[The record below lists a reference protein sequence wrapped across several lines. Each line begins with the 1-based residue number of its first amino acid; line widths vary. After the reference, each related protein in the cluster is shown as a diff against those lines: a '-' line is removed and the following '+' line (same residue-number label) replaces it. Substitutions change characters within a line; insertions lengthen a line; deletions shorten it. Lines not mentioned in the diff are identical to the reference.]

1 MALRLTLGKKLALA
15 FGTTLAFLAVVAAF
29 ALLRLGD
36 VADGMNTV
44 VEVYNKQ
51 TRLAATMRVA
61 INEEMIASRG
71 IALVES
77 PDEVKPLKELIAGAR
92 KTYDAADKEL
102 ASMFAAR
109 PETTADEVA
118 VLARINKARDRTR
131 PLMDKAIELATA
143 NRAWEAT
150 QVLLKEVAQ
159 PQADWVSAL
168 AALAALE
175 EKLADQAAADAKQTY
190 ARAVVEML
198 AIGIVAAL
206 VAGAYAFFLTRHL
219 LRQLGG
225 EPDYAANIA
234 DAIAAGDLS
243 TPITLA
249 SSDRTSL
256 LFAMSRMQGALGS
269 LVNTIRAAADSIAT
283 GSSQIATGNADLSQR
298 TEEQASNLQQT
309 ASSMEQLTATV
320 KSHADTA
327 RQATQV
333 ASHASECAGQGSD
346 AVAKVR
352 TTMEG
357 IDQASSRIGAIIG
370 TIDGIAFQTNI
381 LALNAA
387 VEAARAGEQ
396 GRGFAVVAG
405 EVRALAM
412 RCAEAAR
419 EIKQLIGEST
429 AKVELGSTQVKEAA
443 ARMDEILAGV
453 RRVTDLMGDMDAS
466 STEQSQGISQV
477 SDAVSQLDQVTQQNA
492 ALVEQSA
499 AAAESLRM
507 QADRLVASVA
517 TFRLGEGA
525 ALATEA
531 R

>member
-1 MALRLTLGKKLALA
+1 MALKLTIGKKLALA
-15 FGTTLAFLAVVAAF
+15 FGTTLAFMAVVAAF
-29 ALLRLGD
+29 GLMRLGD

-51 TRLAATMRVA
+51 TRLAATMRIA
-61 INEEMIASRG
+61 INEEMIAGRG

-77 PDEVKPLKELIAGAR
+77 PEDVKPQQELITAAR
-92 KTYDAADKEL
+92 KAYDAAEKEL
-102 ASMFAAR
+102 AAMFAGR
-109 PETTADEVA
+109 PATSADEKA
-118 VLARINKARDRTR
+118 ALARITKARERTR
-131 PLMDKAIELATA
+131 PLMNKAIELATA

-150 QVLLKEVAQ
+150 QVLLKEAAQ
-159 PQADWVSAL
+159 PQGDWQ
-168 AALAALE
+168 AALAQLATLE

-190 ARAVVEML
+190 ARAVIEML

-206 VAGAYAFFLTRHL
+206 VAGAYAFFLTRNL

-225 EPDYAANIA
+225 EPDYAATIA

-243 TPITLA
+243 TPIA
-249 SSDRTSL
+249 IAPSDRSSL
-256 LFAMSRMQGALGS
+256 LFGMQRMQSALAT
-269 LVNTIRAAADSIAT
+269 LVQTIRAAADSIAT
-283 GSSQIATGNADLSQR
+283 GSSQIAAGNTDLSQR

-333 ASHASECAGQGSD
+333 ASQASECAGQGSQ
-346 AVAKVR
+346 AVGKLR
-352 TTMEG
+352 STMQG

-419 EIKQLIGEST
+419 EIKQLIGESA
-429 AKVELGSTQVKEAA
+429 AKVELGSAQVKDAA
-443 ARMDEILAGV
+443 GRMDEILAGV

-517 TFRLGEGA
+517 AFRLADGVA
-525 ALATEA
+525 A
-531 R
+531 